1 MTKPSECVLN
11 CSSEELI
18 RTDAAKHNS
27 QFKEDTCYCVNT
39 NRDEGEESKTKTW
52 GHAVK
57 TKTVTVRGMVS
68 VKKKID

>member
-39 NRDEGEESKTKTW
+39 NRDEGEESKNKNRNSE
-52 GHAVK
+52 GD
-57 TKTVTVRGMVS
+57 GICE
-68 VKKKID
+68 KKID